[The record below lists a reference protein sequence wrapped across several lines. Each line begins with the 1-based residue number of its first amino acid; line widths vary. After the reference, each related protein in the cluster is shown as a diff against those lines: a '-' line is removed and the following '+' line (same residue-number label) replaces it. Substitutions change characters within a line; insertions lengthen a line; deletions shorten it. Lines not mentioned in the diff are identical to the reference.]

1 MGTFSI
7 CCQYVLAL
15 YNDAYN
21 PLFRQLMSE
30 ADIKALLLAAL
41 LHDVGQCPIAHDI
54 EEAVPTFYS
63 HSEAGL
69 SLLRGTAELRQI
81 IEDRTGWNIGADRV
95 IGILTANPYPTPDKG
110 LKGTLR
116 ERILHSLIDGCLDA
130 DKLDYIVRDSERLG
144 LSYGSGIDLRRLLRC
159 LTIVYRD
166 IDDQTYASLGIH
178 EKGKVPAESVAFA
191 RYAMFGQVYW
201 HHAYRSVKAML
212 HRMLLDMLAKASSDE
227 AGEYPS

>member
-1 MGTFSI
+1 
-7 CCQYVLAL
+7 
-15 YNDAYN
+15 
-21 PLFRQLMSE
+21 MSE